1 MTECAM
7 FKNLIVNKLQSSLD
21 TYWRPLVDQEMY
33 YDPLTDFS
41 GVDTRSISVAERDA
55 CVMKVLILV

>member
-41 GVDTRSISVAERDA
+41 GAIQDLSDRLSV
-55 CVMKVLILV
+55 